1 MRIFLDTNVLAS
13 GLMGRGLCHD
23 LLDRIL
29 IEHVV
34 LLGAPVHE
42 ELFRILTAKFHV
54 PTELWRQIETALDAL
69 ERTPSVTTPLATPIP
84 DPDDAP
90 ILACALAALA
100 DIFVTGD
107 KALLGIRKIDNM
119 PIVSP
124 RQLWQLLS
132 GIGG

>member
-1 MRIFLDTNVLAS
+1 M
-13 GLMGRGLCHD
+13 
-23 LLDRIL
+23 
-29 IEHVV
+29 
-34 LLGAPVHE
+34 
-42 ELFRILTAKFHV
+42 
-54 PTELWRQIETALDAL
+54 
-69 ERTPSVTTPLATPIP
+69 TTPLAIPIP
-84 DPDDAP
+84 DSDDAP
-90 ILACALAALA
+90 IVACALAALA